1 MSSFATETNK
11 TAVPSGPQEQ
21 VEGVGAGGA
30 TGGEEQTKEQMI
42 AAIMAVIRA
51 NSTTTPERRHIG
63 KTGVEEVRKGVV
75 NALITAAFTKDG
87 SRGKVLD
94 QTEEKALEE
103 KNANEHGKDGY
114 DALMVKAGLPAL
126 VAYLDAQFGSS
137 SCQALLVGVTEE
149 QRAEIACRAKAEAE
163 EATATCAV
171 GLLKSADFMTRLDEI
186 RSFLLYVCIACDV
199 LGVERIMVGGNA
211 LGRCIPAVGPD
222 FVDTATC
229 GEVCPFVGEKAK
241 AVFDIAR
248 ELGLRLLVPNR
259 SKGLGIGGVWAAQ
272 ILYNDSTLEESW
284 DWSGSQLVQYVR
296 RGGSVIRLA
305 TFEYVGDDVLL
316 KAGAGES
323 A

>member
-1 MSSFATETNK
+1 MSDF
-11 TAVPSGPQEQ
+11 VPIEEQ
-21 VEGVGAGGA
+21 RAA
-30 TGGEEQTKEQMI
+30 MSGEE
-42 AAIMAVIRA
+42 IMRAVIATIRT
-51 NSTTTPERRHIG
+51 NSKATAPDRRHIG
-63 KTGVEEVRKGVV
+63 KTGNKEVREGGVK
-75 NALITAAFTKDG
+75 ARITAVITEDG

-103 KNANEHGKDGY
+103 RNANEHGKDGY
-114 DALMVKAGLPAL
+114 DALMAKALLAAL

-149 QRAEIACRAKAEAE
+149 QRAEIARRAE
-163 EATATCAV
+163 EVGATATCAV
-171 GLLKSADFMTRLDEI
+171 GLLKSADFMARLDEV

-211 LGRCIPAVGPD
+211 LGRCIPEKGPD

-241 AVFDIAR
+241 AVFDIAQ

-259 SKGLGIGGVWAAQ
+259 NKSLGIGGVWAAQ
-272 ILYNDSTLEESW
+272 ILYEDRTLEESW

-296 RGGSVIRLA
+296 QGDSVIRRG
-305 TFEYVGDDVLL
+305 TFKYVGDDVLL
-316 KAGAGES
+316 REWERGEEAAGES